1 MVFAIKKKLKLMSH
15 MINSNDFNMT
25 FTEENLVDVI
35 ENEIYDMA
43 VLLFREYF
51 LLVKDQKDK
60 ITTLLVQSFQ
70 KANGLIESKCFLL
83 RRFITS
89 SMRYD

>member
-1 MVFAIKKKLKLMSH
+1 MSH

-70 KANGLIESKCFLL
+70 KANGLIESKCF
-83 RRFITS
+83 
-89 SMRYD
+89 Y